1 MTFAIGDG
9 SPLKQKKDVKDV
21 FFSGNSRVSAQLV
34 SAKEY

>member
-1 MTFAIGDG
+1 MAHH
-9 SPLKQKKDVKDV
+9 LNEKKDVKDV